1 MKNTWEGINNLISNK
16 QRKAKPVST
25 LQLPNNQGATQNQ
38 SEIANVLDNHFASVG
53 PKLANS
59 IPLPTRD
66 FRDYLGNSD
75 HPNSFYFGAV
85 TSSEVER
92 EILITPSNEAYGLY
106 SCPVRLLKSACHVIS
121 RSSAEL
127 INMSVLSGIYPGK
140 LKHAKVTPI
149 YKADDETD
157 PNNYRPTSLLSVF
170 NRICET
176 LMYKRL
182 KPF

>member
-1 MKNTWEGINNLISNK
+1 M
-16 QRKAKPVST
+16 ST
-25 LQLPNNQGATQNQ
+25 LQLPNNQGVTQNQ
-38 SEIANVLDNHFASVG
+38 SEIANVLNNHFAAVG

-59 IPLPTRD
+59 IPLPTRY

-75 HPNSFYFGAV
+75 HPNSLFFDAV

-92 EILITPSNEAYGLY
+92 EILITPSNKAYGLY
-106 SCPVRLLKSACHVIS
+106 SCPVHLMKSACHIIS
-121 RSSAEL
+121 RSLVEL
-127 INMSVLSGIYPGK
+127 INMSVLSVIYPCK

-157 PNNYRPTSLLSVF
+157 PNNYRPISLLS
-170 NRICET
+170 EK

-182 KPF
+182 KSFFRQK